1 MVEQGTAFLLKFEIT
16 AWPNP
21 TEVDLYKDGKKVK
34 ISQTNGTIFVGLDRV
49 SIPRVDRKSYAGN
62 YKISAKN
69 SHGEGYIE
77 FKLSVKG
84 RIYYQNKGLI
94 Q

>member
-1 MVEQGTAFLLKFEIT
+1 MVEQGTAFLLKFEIS

-49 SIPRVDRKSYAGN
+49 SVPTVDRKSYAGN
-62 YKISAKN
+62 YKISARN
-69 SHGEGYIE
+69 SHGEGHIE

-94 Q
+94 